1 MSGKFS
7 GQKIRTMRKALGMS
21 IKDLAEAANLSTGLI
36 SQIERDLV
44 SPSVNAMLRIVDAL
58 HTTMGE
64 FFEDVPSKKKPTII
78 HSGDHMMLE
87 DGAAD
92 RRVRLLSP
100 EGRRH
105 YEVVEM
111 RFETTDRKDVLPT
124 TDDEGEA
131 FGFITA
137 GHLTVMVDDVL
148 YPIEAGDS
156 IAFDR
161 SARYALF
168 NEHREPCLSMWVF
181 LPPSNL
187 KKQGS

>member
-64 FFEDVPSKKKPTII
+64 FFEDMPMKKKPTII
-78 HSGDHMMLE
+78 HSGEHKML
-87 DGAAD
+87 DSDTD

-100 EGRRH
+100 ESREE

-111 RFETTDRKDVLPT
+111 RFEPTEKKDVVPT
-124 TDDEGEA
+124 IGDEGEA
-131 FGFITA
+131 FGFIRA
-137 GHLTVMVDDVL
+137 GRLTVMVDDVA
-148 YPIEAGDS
+148 YPVMAGDS
-156 IAFDR
+156 VAFDR
-161 SARYALF
+161 RARYALF
-168 NEHREPCLSMWVF
+168 NEHKEPCLSTWVF
-181 LPPSNL
+181 MPPANL

>member
-78 HSGDHMMLE
+78 RSGDHMMLE

-137 GHLTVMVDDVL
+137 GRLTVMVDDVL

-161 SARYALF
+161 NARYALF

-181 LPPSNL
+181 L
-187 KKQGS
+187 GSIISVGE